1 MLFKSDKKIKMGPA
15 IRHGKAIEL
24 SRGGIVLMYEKQAL
38 MDLYFL

>member
-24 SRGGIVLMYEKQAL
+24 SRGENNN
-38 MDLYFL
+38 